1 MTLTIPDKIRGFLF
15 SPSEA
20 FWQVRDEDLKETTR
34 YFIVIS
40 VIYTLLSTLI
50 TGIAVSKHPALVL
63 FGLGFGSGNIV
74 LSFFIILALT
84 IGITVAYAFWLHLW
98 IIVICGKRGI
108 RKTIKTVFYFLTPIM
123 LIGWIPVIGAFAAP
137 VWSVVVGIIGIQELF
152 QVSFGRALIAILI
165 SIITAGILAA
175 VLFGPLLAEVIASGP
190 ALIGPYHY
198 HPLL

>member
-20 FWQVRDEDLKETTR
+20 FWQVRDEDLKETTL

-84 IGITVAYAFWLHLW
+84 ISIAVAYAFWLHLW

-108 RKTIKTVFYFLTPIM
+108 RKTIKTVFYYVTPTM

-137 VWSVVVGIIGIQELF
+137 VWSGVVGIIGIQELF

-198 HPLL
+198 HPIL

>member
-20 FWQVRDEDLKETTR
+20 FWQVRDEDLKETTL

-63 FGLGFGSGNIV
+63 FGLGFGSGNII

-84 IGITVAYAFWLHLW
+84 LGITVAYAFWLHLW

-108 RKTIKTVFYFLTPIM
+108 RKTIKTVFYFVTPTM

-137 VWSVVVGIIGIQELF
+137 VWSVAVGIIGIQELF

-198 HPLL
+198 HPIL

>member
-20 FWQVRDEDLKETTR
+20 FWQVRDEDLKETTL

-108 RKTIKTVFYFLTPIM
+108 RKTIKTVFYFVTPTM

-198 HPLL
+198 HPIL

>member
-20 FWQVRDEDLKETTR
+20 FWQVRDEDLKETTL

-108 RKTIKTVFYFLTPIM
+108 RKTIKTVFYFVTPTM

-137 VWSVVVGIIGIQELF
+137 VWSVAVGIIGIQELF

-198 HPLL
+198 HPIL

>member
-20 FWQVRDEDLKETTR
+20 FRQIRDEDLKDTAR

-63 FGLGFGSGNIV
+63 FGLGFGNGNIV
-74 LSFFIILALT
+74 LSFFIILTLT
-84 IGITVAYAFWLHLW
+84 IGITMAYAFWLHLW
-98 IIVICGKRGI
+98 IIVICEKRGI
-108 RKTIKTVFYFLTPIM
+108 RKTIKTVFYYLTPTM

-175 VLFGPLLAEVIASGP
+175 LLFGPLLAEVIASGP

>member
-1 MTLTIPDKIRGFLF
+1 MMVRISDKIRGFLF

-20 FWQVRDEDLKETTR
+20 FWQVRDEDLKETTL

-84 IGITVAYAFWLHLW
+84 ISIAVAYAFWLHLW

-108 RKTIKTVFYFLTPIM
+108 RKTIKTVFYYLTPTM

-175 VLFGPLLAEVIASGP
+175 LLFGPLLAEVIASGP

>member
-1 MTLTIPDKIRGFLF
+1 MAIPIPDKIRGFLF
-15 SPSEA
+15 SPGEA
-20 FWQVRDEDLKETTR
+20 FWQVRDEDLKETTL

-40 VIYTLLSTLI
+40 LIYTLLSTLI

-84 IGITVAYAFWLHLW
+84 IVMAFVYALWLHLW
-98 IIVICGKRGI
+98 IILICGKRGLE
-108 RKTIKTVFYFLTPIM
+108 KTIKTVFYYLTPTM

-137 VWSVVVGIIGIQELF
+137 VWSVVVGIIGIQELH
-152 QVSFGRALIAILI
+152 QVSFGRALLSILL
-165 SIITAGILAA
+165 SIITAGILVA

>member
-20 FWQVRDEDLKETTR
+20 FWQVRDEDLKETTL

-50 TGIAVSKHPALVL
+50 TGIAVSKHPALIL

-108 RKTIKTVFYFLTPIM
+108 RKTIKTVFYYVTPTM

-198 HPLL
+198 HPIL

>member
-15 SPSEA
+15 CPGES
-20 FWQVRDEDLKETTR
+20 FWQIRDEDLKDTTR
-34 YFIVIS
+34 YFIIIS

-84 IGITVAYAFWLHLW
+84 LVIAVAYALWLHLW
-98 IIVICGKRGI
+98 IILICGKRGVQ
-108 RKTIKTVFYFLTPIM
+108 KTIKTVFYYLTPTM
-123 LIGWIPVIGAFAAP
+123 LIGWIPVIGAFAAS
-137 VWSVVVGIIGIQELF
+137 VWSVVVGIIGIEELF
-152 QVSFGRALIAILI
+152 QVSFGRALISILL
-165 SIITAGILAA
+165 SIITAGILVAF
-175 VLFGPLLAEVIASGP
+175 LFGPLLTEVIASGP

-198 HPLL
+198 RPVL

>member
-1 MTLTIPDKIRGFLF
+1 MTFSIPDKIRGFLF

-20 FWQVRDEDLKETTR
+20 FWQVRDEHLQDTTI

-40 VIYTLLSTLI
+40 VIYTLFSTLI

-84 IGITVAYAFWLHLW
+84 LVIAVAYALWLHLW
-98 IIVICGKRGI
+98 IILICGKRGVQ
-108 RKTIKTVFYFLTPIM
+108 KTIKTVFYYLTPTM
-123 LIGWIPVIGAFAAP
+123 LIGWIPVIGAFAAS
-137 VWSVVVGIIGIQELF
+137 VWSVVVGIIGIEELH
-152 QVSFGRALIAILI
+152 QVPFGRALVSILL
-165 SIITAGILAA
+165 SIITAGILVAF
-175 VLFGPLLAEVIASGP
+175 LFGPLLTEVIASGP

>member
-20 FWQVRDEDLKETTR
+20 FWQIRDEDLKDTTR

-74 LSFFIILALT
+74 LSFFIILTLT
-84 IGITVAYAFWLHLW
+84 IGLTVAYAFWLHLW

-108 RKTIKTVFYFLTPIM
+108 RKTIKTVFYYLTPAM

-137 VWSVVVGIIGIQELF
+137 VWSVVVGIIGIQELH
-152 QVSFGRALIAILI
+152 QVSFGRALISILI

-175 VLFGPLLAEVIASGP
+175 VFFGPSLAEVIASGP
-190 ALIGPYHY
+190 AIIGPYHY
-198 HPLL
+198 HPIL

>member
-74 LSFFIILALT
+74 LSFFIILAIT
-84 IGITVAYAFWLHLW
+84 IGTTVAYAFWLHLW

-108 RKTIKTVFYFLTPIM
+108 RKTIKTVFYYVTPTM

-175 VLFGPLLAEVIASGP
+175 LLFGPLLAEVIASGP

>member
-20 FWQVRDEDLKETTR
+20 FWQVRDEDLKETTL

-84 IGITVAYAFWLHLW
+84 ISIAVAYAFWLHLW

-108 RKTIKTVFYFLTPIM
+108 RKTIKTVFYYLTPTM

-175 VLFGPLLAEVIASGP
+175 LLFGPLLAEVIASGP